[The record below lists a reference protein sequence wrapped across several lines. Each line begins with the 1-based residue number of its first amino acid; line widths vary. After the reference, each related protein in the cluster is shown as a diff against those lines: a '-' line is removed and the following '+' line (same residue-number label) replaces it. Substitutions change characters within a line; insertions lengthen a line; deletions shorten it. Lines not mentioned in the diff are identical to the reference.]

1 MIFVDGVD
9 IGDPADVALRD
20 RRMLSADGIFVV
32 VATVSEQ
39 DGESVAPPEV
49 IFRGVPAQ
57 DEPDAALVKE
67 ICEVVEALAGP
78 GGGRGDPRDR
88 PPPGGPARRP
98 GRVRLRAPAPPPDGA
113 AGRRRGLALQVNAV
127 ATEDVRRVS
136 TLELFFD
143 LVFVFTITQLT
154 TVMADA
160 PTWRGLLQVVLM
172 LGVIWW
178 MYGGYAWLTNAVAPD
193 RMSRQLVLLGGMAGY
208 LVLALAIP
216 SAFDDGG
223 VAFGIAYVA
232 IVTIH
237 ATLFSRSGSVTVMQ
251 RPSRTGPLQP
261 VHRAARPRGR
271 DSRGTEQYVLWTA
284 AFLLEWVTPRL
295 TEQVGFQVA
304 TTHFVER
311 HGLVVIVALGESIVA
326 VGIGAAGLHVDLEL
340 AGVAVLGLM
349 LSACL
354 WWTYFGGDEEEAER
368 ALSAAPPDRRARMAV
383 DAFGYAFLPLL
394 LGIIASS
401 AALKKATGHPFD
413 EVEFARTLQLAGGV
427 ALFMAGDAMF
437 RAVLGLGAAP
447 WRLAAAVVAF
457 ATIPLGTA
465 VSATAQIAALV
476 AILVA
481 ALSLERTL
489 DKRPH

>member
-1 MIFVDGVD
+1 
-9 IGDPADVALRD
+9 
-20 RRMLSADGIFVV
+20 
-32 VATVSEQ
+32 
-39 DGESVAPPEV
+39 
-49 IFRGVPAQ
+49 VPAT
-57 DEPDAALVKE
+57 
-67 ICEVVEALAGP
+67 
-78 GGGRGDPRDR
+78 
-88 PPPGGPARRP
+88 
-98 GRVRLRAPAPPPDGA
+98 
-113 AGRRRGLALQVNAV
+113 AV
-127 ATEDVRRVS
+127 EDVRRVS

-216 SAFDDGG
+216 SAFDDAG

-251 RPSRTGPLQP
+251 AL
-261 VHRAARPRGR
+261 RGLAPYNLFTALLVLAGGIAG
-271 DSRGTEQYVLWTA
+271 GTAQYVLWTV

-295 TEQVGFQVA
+295 TEQAGFQVA

-311 HGLVVIVALGESIVA
+311 HGLVIIVALGESIVA
-326 VGIGAAGLHVDLEL
+326 VGIGAAGLHIDLEL
-340 AGVAVLGLM
+340 VGVAVLGLM

-354 WWTYFGGDEEEAER
+354 WWTYFGGDEQEAER
-368 ALSAAPPDRRARMAV
+368 ALSAAPPNRRARMAV

-394 LGIIASS
+394 LGIVASS

-413 EVEFARTLQLAGGV
+413 EVEFARALQLAGGV
-427 ALFMAGDAMF
+427 AIFMAGDALF
-437 RAVLGLGAAP
+437 RAALGLGAAP
-447 WRLAAAVVAF
+447 WRLAAAVAVL

-465 VSATAQIAALV
+465 GSATAQIAALV

-481 ALSLERTL
+481 ALSLERTRS
-489 DKRPH
+489 D